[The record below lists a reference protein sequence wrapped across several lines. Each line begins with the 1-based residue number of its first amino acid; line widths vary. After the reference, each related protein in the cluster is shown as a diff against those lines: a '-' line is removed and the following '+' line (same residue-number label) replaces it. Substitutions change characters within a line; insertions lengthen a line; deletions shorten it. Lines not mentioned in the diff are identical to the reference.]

1 MKIKAF
7 LFFLAITLITTS
19 CSKGIQYSPEQI
31 EKTSGRYL
39 FNADD
44 IIEVYYE
51 SNKLFLNWRG
61 AKKMEPVAL
70 DSNTFFVPDI
80 YKKLHFVTH
89 PETGENYLSVISE
102 EDENKITY
110 DYLKVTNAFKTPS
123 MYLKDKEY
131 TKALKAF
138 KEIQTKDST
147 SVLIS
152 ERDIRKFG
160 YSYMEK
166 DNYLDAIEVFK
177 INVAL
182 HPKSDYA
189 YSTLG
194 YGYLRNGD
202 STQAYTY
209 YKKAL
214 EFNNRNKRAKRF
226 VEAYENK

>member
-51 SNKLFLNWRG
+51 NNKLFLNWRG

-110 DYLKVTNAFKTPS
+110 DYLKVTDAFKTPS
-123 MYLKDKEY
+123 MHLKDKEY
-131 TKALKAF
+131 DKALAGFSAIRK
-138 KEIQTKDST
+138 QDST
-147 SVLIS
+147 SVLVS
-152 ERDIRKFG
+152 RHDLNRKGSAFIDD
-160 YSYMEK
+160 E
-166 DNYLDAIEVFK
+166 NYEDAIEIFK
-177 INVAL
+177 MNVAL
-182 HPKSDYA
+182 FPKNDLTHSSLA
-189 YSTLG
+189 SC
-194 YGYLRNGD
+194 YLKSGD
-202 STQAYTY
+202 SVQAYKC

-214 EFNNRNKRAKRF
+214 EFNNRNRRAKRF